1 MSSFVF
7 YCNKESYKH
16 IWRSMKQYRYCKILQ
31 FKHFKNMDLKNLSL
45 HLNTTS
51 CFLKT
56 NSSLIPPQLRF
67 SDWNVLRLKCSEKTP
82 QTGST
87 YQVLLRSTVSMAVTR
102 DAESQ
107 HPPSSSIPKRTS
119 RLGFSC
125 DQPYSRPLNVW
136 IQLVVWYLLSNITW
150 QTSMRKR
157 QSIQISFIEALP
169 SFDKSYKMPLKTLS
183 NVI

>member
-56 NSSLIPPQLRF
+56 SSSLIPPQLRF

-82 QTGST
+82 QLEAPIKYCYGLPCPWPLPEMQNHSI
-87 YQVLLRSTVSMAVTR
+87 LRL
-102 DAESQ
+102 
-107 HPPSSSIPKRTS
+107 PPSPNGLPPGVQLRPAIFQAPKCVNSI
-119 RLGFSC
+119 SC
-125 DQPYSRPLNVW
+125 VVFAFKHHVTNQYEKTAIYSN
-136 IQLVVWYLLSNITW
+136 
-150 QTSMRKR
+150 
-157 QSIQISFIEALP
+157 
-169 SFDKSYKMPLKTLS
+169 
-183 NVI
+183 

>member
-1 MSSFVF
+1 
-7 YCNKESYKH
+7 
-16 IWRSMKQYRYCKILQ
+16 
-31 FKHFKNMDLKNLSL
+31 MDLKNLCL

-56 NSSLIPPQLRF
+56 KPNIISAQVFRSKCIMLEVFWVNTSS
-67 SDWNVLRLKCSEKTP
+67 
-82 QTGST
+82 GST
-87 YQVLLRSTVSMAVTR
+87 YQILLQSTVSMAVTR
-102 DAESQ
+102 DAEPQ
-107 HPPSSSIPKRTS
+107 HPPSSSIPKQTS

-150 QTSMRKR
+150 QTSMRKW